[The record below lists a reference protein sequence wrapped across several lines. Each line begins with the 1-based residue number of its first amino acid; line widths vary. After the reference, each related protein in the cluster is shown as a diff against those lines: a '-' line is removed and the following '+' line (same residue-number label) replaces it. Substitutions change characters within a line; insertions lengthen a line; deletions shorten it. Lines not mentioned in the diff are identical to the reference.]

1 MAVPRFTFAN
11 FALRWVFALILV
23 FGTFNPTPYS
33 FVAWLYPFNDGQ
45 LPFKALAGI
54 TLVILY
60 VIYIRATFR
69 SIGWTGVM
77 LAGIFLAA
85 LLWVLIT
92 QGILSIEQ
100 PSILTWV
107 VLFAIAT
114 IMAIGLSW
122 SHVRRRLSGQADVDD
137 VES

>member
-11 FALRWVFALILV
+11 FALRWVFAIILV

-45 LPFKALAGI
+45 LPFKVLAGI

-69 SIGWTGVM
+69 SIRWTGVM

-85 LLWVLIT
+85 LLWVLID
-92 QGILSIEQ
+92 QGILSLDQ
-100 PSILTWV
+100 RSILTWV

-114 IMAIGLSW
+114 IMAVGLSW
-122 SHVRRRLSGQADVDD
+122 SHVRRRVSGQVDVDETD
-137 VES
+137 S

>member
-1 MAVPRFTFAN
+1 
-11 FALRWVFALILV
+11 
-23 FGTFNPTPYS
+23 
-33 FVAWLYPFNDGQ
+33 
-45 LPFKALAGI
+45 
-54 TLVILY
+54 
-60 VIYIRATFR
+60 
-69 SIGWTGVM
+69 M

-92 QGILSIEQ
+92 QGILSLDR

>member
-11 FALRWVFALILV
+11 FALRWVFAIILV

-45 LPFKALAGI
+45 LPFKVLAGI

-85 LLWVLIT
+85 LLWVLID
-92 QGILSIEQ
+92 QGILSLDQ
-100 PSILTWV
+100 RSILTWV

-114 IMAIGLSW
+114 IMAVGLSW
-122 SHVRRRLSGQADVDD
+122 SHVRRRVSGQVDED
-137 VES
+137 ETDS

>member
-1 MAVPRFTFAN
+1 MAVSRFTFGN
-11 FALRWVFALILV
+11 FALRWVFAIVLV
-23 FGTFNPTPYS
+23 FATFNPTPYS
-33 FVAWLYPFNDGQ
+33 FVDWLFPFNDGQ
-45 LPFKALAGI
+45 LPYKALAGI

-69 SIGWTGVM
+69 SIGWVGVM

-92 QGILSIEQ
+92 QGVLSIDQ
-100 PSILTWV
+100 PTILTWV

-122 SHVRRRLSGQADVDD
+122 SHVRRRVSGQSDVDD
-137 VES
+137 IDQ

>member
-1 MAVPRFTFAN
+1 M
-11 FALRWVFALILV
+11 
-23 FGTFNPTPYS
+23 
-33 FVAWLYPFNDGQ
+33 
-45 LPFKALAGI
+45 
-54 TLVILY
+54 
-60 VIYIRATFR
+60 IYIRATFR

-85 LLWVLIT
+85 LLWVLID
-92 QGILSIEQ
+92 QGILSLDR

-122 SHVRRRLSGQADVDD
+122 SHVRRRLSGQADVDEVD
-137 VES
+137 S

>member
-1 MAVPRFTFAN
+1 
-11 FALRWVFALILV
+11 
-23 FGTFNPTPYS
+23 
-33 FVAWLYPFNDGQ
+33 
-45 LPFKALAGI
+45 
-54 TLVILY
+54 

-85 LLWVLIT
+85 LLWVLID
-92 QGILSIEQ
+92 QGILSLDR

-122 SHVRRRLSGQADVDD
+122 SHVRRRLSGQADVDEVD
-137 VES
+137 S